1 METWWFTT
9 QDTIILEI
17 ESKNENN
24 KINMFSKGLEIEN
37 ENYFL
42 KMSIENIFRM
52 YQAAPYFP

>member
-42 KMSIENIFRM
+42 KMSTENIFRM